1 MGTMFAHVA
10 HHQPV
15 YRFACA
21 ICGPRMLDENDM
33 PPGSGGKRYSIVIA
47 MACKRVA
54 VGRQLV
60 PLFTGNLASFTA
72 YAERGI
78 GEKSHLAHR

>member
-21 ICGPRMLDENDM
+21 ICRPRMLDESDM

-60 PLFTGNLASFTA
+60 PLFAGNLASFTA

-78 GEKSHLAHR
+78 GEKSHLTHR